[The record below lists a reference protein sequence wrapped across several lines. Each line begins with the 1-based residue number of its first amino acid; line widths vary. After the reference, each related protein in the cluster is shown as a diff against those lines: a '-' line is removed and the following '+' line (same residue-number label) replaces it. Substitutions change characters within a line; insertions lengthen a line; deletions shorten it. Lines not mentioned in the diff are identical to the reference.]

1 MQPSPQHILIVHN
14 TTTDPDQTALGEIRQ
29 RLQAANVNVTVCGVA
44 NRQCPILPPDAE
56 DVDMVIVLGGDG
68 TVLRTL
74 QCLHKPETPLVAL
87 NTGKLGFLAHLTAH
101 QLQAELAK
109 LLSGAYQLEDRMMVS
124 ARYVGGTDGQ
134 PRTPQL
140 ALNDLV
146 IKNRNPSQM
155 GRFHVD
161 VAHRDVVTRIAT
173 YDADGL
179 ILATPTGSTAYTL
192 SAGGPVVSPAVDAV
206 VLTPICPHSVA
217 AKPIVLPAD
226 ETITITS
233 ATTRGPGLVCS
244 VDGQDWS
251 TLGAGDQVV
260 INKAPQRARL
270 VVLDSPSQ
278 TFYRLLKEK
287 LHWGMNPR
295 H

>member
-1 MQPSPQHILIVHN
+1 MRESL
-14 TTTDPDQTALGEIRQ
+14 TLA
-29 RLQAANVNVTVCGVA
+29 GVA
-44 NRQCPILPPDAE
+44 VTSVAVSGRLCPVLPDTASQA
-56 DVDMVIVLGGDG
+56 DMVMVLGGDG

-74 QCLHKPETPLVAL
+74 QCLGSPSLPLIAL
-87 NTGKLGFLAHLTAH
+87 NTGKLGFLAHLNAQ
-101 QLQAELAK
+101 QLQAELAQ
-109 LLSGAYQLEDRMMVS
+109 LLAGQYRLDDRMMVS
-124 ARYVGGTDGQ
+124 AQNVSNPAVIDE
-134 PRTPQL
+134 L

-146 IKNRNPSQM
+146 IKNQNPSQM
-155 GRFHVD
+155 GTIHVD
-161 VAHRDVVTRIAT
+161 VGQPEYATRIAT

-226 ETITITS
+226 ERITITS
-233 ATTRGPGLVCS
+233 GTHRGPGLICS
-244 VDGQDWS
+244 VDGQDWC
-251 TLGAGDQVV
+251 TLSDGEQL
-260 INKAPQRARL
+260 IITKAEERARL
-270 VVLDSPSQ
+270 VTFGSPGQ

-295 H
+295 WS